1 MLKGVENIIQGSAVD
16 QKKKKEKAGLKF
28 NPGLA
33 LIGLRTTGPSAIPGI
48 VTIDNTYDLCV
59 VYPGLSLSGLRT
71 TRPSIVF
78 ISLSCICCK
87 LCS

>member
-1 MLKGVENIIQGSAVD
+1 MLKRVENIIRGNAVD
-16 QKKKKEKAGLKF
+16 QKKKKAGLKF

-33 LIGLRTTGPSAIPGI
+33 LIGLRTTGPSAIPGF
-48 VTIDNTYDLCV
+48 VTIDNTYDLYV
-59 VYPGLSLSGLRT
+59 VYRGLSLTGLRT